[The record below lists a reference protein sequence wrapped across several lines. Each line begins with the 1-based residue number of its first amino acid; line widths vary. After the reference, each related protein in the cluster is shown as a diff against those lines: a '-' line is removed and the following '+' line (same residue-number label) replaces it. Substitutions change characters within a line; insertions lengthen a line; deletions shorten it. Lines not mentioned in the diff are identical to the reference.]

1 MIFHVSEQK
10 NEIELIDFPIGVTP
24 EIWKY
29 FVYELRKYQN
39 TSNVVKDGTDEP

>member
-29 FVYELRKYQN
+29 LCMN
-39 TSNVVKDGTDEP
+39 